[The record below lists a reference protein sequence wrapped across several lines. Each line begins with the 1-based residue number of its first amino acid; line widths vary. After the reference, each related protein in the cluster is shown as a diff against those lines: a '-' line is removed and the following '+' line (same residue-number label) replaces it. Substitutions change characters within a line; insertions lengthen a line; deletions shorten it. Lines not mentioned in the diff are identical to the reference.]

1 MALRPPT
8 DDDLRRLAEANH
20 FQLND
25 EEVEGF
31 QAIIPGLFDSYE
43 QLDRMPVPK
52 EPLKYPKRD
61 PGQRPAPEDDPLNA
75 IVRRCT
81 LPGSGSGKL
90 AGKRIGLKN
99 NICVAGMPMPS
110 SQPCPTIQRSRSR
123 SLQIHCKLFQCI
135 CDRSVP
141 ECGYFDMKD
150 VYLQSNLSD
159 RKNNLTLLERGK
171 YN

>member
-1 MALRPPT
+1 MVGYREAIRGRAILDTCHFGWVSLAIPVPEVFQATIKYEVIVMALRPPT

-25 EEVEGF
+25 EEIEGF
-31 QAIIPGLFDSYE
+31 RAIIPGLFDSYE

-123 SLQIHCKLFQCI
+123 SLQIH
-135 CDRSVP
+135 
-141 ECGYFDMKD
+141 
-150 VYLQSNLSD
+150 
-159 RKNNLTLLERGK
+159 
-171 YN
+171 